1 MTTSTLSAWPQSWSL
16 PQPPAGVVW
25 LQRDLQ
31 QRQLQAV
38 PPIRDGD
45 GTRPQ
50 GSSTS
55 ELPPDLVEEADP
67 DIAESLRPVAPP
79 PAGSYHAALRLQ
91 SNHISSVQPGAFA
104 ALPWLCGLDLSLNH
118 LEALELTPETV
129 PRLRTLCLR
138 NNRLRSAAP
147 LGALISLRQLDI
159 SLNQI
164 ESLEGLEGLEE
175 LTALSASGNRIASL
189 PAVLPP
195 SLRLLDLQ
203 HNALRSLSSLAPLS
217 GLRTLRL
224 SRNLLAASELPRVA
238 AELGRLEGLL
248 RLTLYGNPC
257 SDTASYPNPNPNPLP
272 SPSPSPSP

>member
-67 DIAESLRPVAPP
+67 DVAESLRPVAPP

-138 NNRLRSAAP
+138 NNRLRSVAP
-147 LGALISLRQLDI
+147 LGVLISLRQLDI

-164 ESLEGLEGLEE
+164 ESLEGLERLEE
-175 LTALSASGNRIASL
+175 LTALSASGNQIALL

-195 SLRLLDLQ
+195 SLRPLDLQ
-203 HNALRSLSSLAPLS
+203 HNPNTNTIHFTPTLQLVDCRALDVPTHTPTSLE
-217 GLRTLRL
+217 GGGG
-224 SRNLLAASELPRVA
+224 VA
-238 AELGRLEGLL
+238 ALGLG
-248 RLTLYGNPC
+248 
-257 SDTASYPNPNPNPLP
+257 
-272 SPSPSPSP
+272 